1 MVVADHQRLGAAAGA
16 LEPFQVELD
25 HRDADDLAV
34 GFHRLRDVVAG
45 FVAGDADGVEAAHP
59 AARGDLEVG
68 AEAVVGA
75 DEAAGLA
82 MVAGGQRDA
91 VGGNH
96 IRGRRMRAPV
106 DLGQVLVG
114 GGDARRVVGGF
125 EQPAHEGVQRDQRGQ
140 EFVAVEGAFERGGV
154 AVGTRGGALLQR
166 GQAALE
172 RHQPGQPAQQQQ
184 ARRQRDGKAPPPAAA
199 GVRRM
204 HRAGG
209 GGIMHG

>member
-16 LEPFQVELD
+16 LEPLQVELD
-25 HRDADDLAV
+25 HGHADDLAA
-34 GFHRLRDVVAG
+34 GLDRLREVVAG
-45 FVAGDADGVEAAHP
+45 LLAGDADGIEAPHL
-59 AARGDLEVG
+59 AARGGLEVG

-75 DEAAGLA
+75 DKAAGLA
-82 MVAGGQRDA
+82 VVAGRQRNA
-91 VGGNH
+91 VGGDH
-96 IRGRRMRAPV
+96 IGGRGMRAAI
-106 DLGQVLVG
+106 DLHQVLVG
-114 GGDARRVVGGF
+114 VGHALRVVGGVQ
-125 EQPAHEGVQRDQRGQ
+125 QPAHEGVQRHQRGQ